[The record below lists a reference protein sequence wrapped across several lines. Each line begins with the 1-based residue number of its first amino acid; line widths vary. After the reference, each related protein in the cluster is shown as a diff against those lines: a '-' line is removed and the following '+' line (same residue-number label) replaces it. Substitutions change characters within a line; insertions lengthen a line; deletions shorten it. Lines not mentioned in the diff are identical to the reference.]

1 VPSSR
6 REHEQV
12 RVTAELGAPGASEN
26 VSLIEACPSC
36 KGLIMQGSLG
46 DEKNDSA
53 EVLKLS
59 ASLLNNTILVL
70 TRFMPEARG
79 AIRVS

>member
-1 VPSSR
+1 
-6 REHEQV
+6 
-12 RVTAELGAPGASEN
+12 
-26 VSLIEACPSC
+26 
-36 KGLIMQGSLG
+36 MQGSLG